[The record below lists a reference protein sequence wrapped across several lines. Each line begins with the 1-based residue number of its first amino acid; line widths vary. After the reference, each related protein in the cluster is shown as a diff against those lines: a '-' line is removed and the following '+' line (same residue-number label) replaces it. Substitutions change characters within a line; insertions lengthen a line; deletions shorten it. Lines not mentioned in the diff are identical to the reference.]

1 MKWAVVAL
9 ALQGVIAA
17 QEGGALSTTAGGRG
31 FVTGVAPRTEP
42 KVEAN
47 RAGRALWIASVAALG
62 VANIADA
69 RSSWSKNEGN
79 RVLAEGGGTFG
90 AKGAAIKGGIN
101 AVWIAGQMFALP
113 GDLVAEP
120 GGAAR
125 VARPDT
131 HGVGHV
137 GGQCRITQ
145 GEQERERDEAS
156 AARHA
161 VDDPGP

>member
-1 MKWAVVAL
+1 MFMRFQSWVVEFLKWAAVAL

-17 QEGGALSTTAGGRG
+17 QEGGALSTTAGGRE

-79 RVLAEGGGTFG
+79 RVLTGGGGTFG

-101 AVWIAGQMFALP
+101 AVWIAGQVIALRKGQAHRTVAIVNFAAASIFGALAYRNRSIP
-113 GDLVAEP
+113 AP
-120 GGAAR
+120 AGGLR
-125 VARPDT
+125 
-131 HGVGHV
+131 
-137 GGQCRITQ
+137 
-145 GEQERERDEAS
+145 
-156 AARHA
+156 
-161 VDDPGP
+161 